1 MSCNI
6 TTLLLCP
13 KSLMY
18 LRLAGASSVSVPPG
32 SAVPFR
38 LMSEAFPDPT
48 RSFSPKD
55 SPERP
60 LRSSGVVRQLSD
72 QVASAASGASSAPS
86 SSHTSGDAAATLDD
100 DDSGDGEPVNS
111 DAIPPS
117 MAKARAEDMG
127 RLFSAGTAWYFVDS
141 SEKTQGPYS
150 GAQMDAWFR
159 AGCGFS

>member
-1 MSCNI
+1 MYSRLGGA
-6 TTLLLCP
+6 TTV
-13 KSLMY
+13 SL
-18 LRLAGASSVSVPPG
+18 PPG

-48 RSFSPKD
+48 RSFIPKD

-60 LRSSGVVRQLSD
+60 LRSSGIVRQLSD
-72 QVASAASGASSAPS
+72 QVTAAASATTGASSAPT

-100 DDSGDGEPVNS
+100 DDGGDGEPVNI

-117 MAKARAEDMG
+117 VAKARADDMG
-127 RLFSAGTAWYFVDS
+127 RLFSTGTAWYFVDS

-159 AGCGFS
+159 AGCGWGG